1 MNKQKV
7 NDFVDAFCDALSLK
21 QGYRITLKEL
31 MENIIT
37 KYEKSVH
44 TIPSDSNV
52 YLIKPT
58 NGAYSVEDF
67 FLNRLMRNVW
77 AVSVVD
83 DIDEKGAFTPAYND
97 IAFNIKKINSQM
109 DKYQDILGNDFMT
122 KRESARKKVVMHE
135 FQHALQTVYTDEL
148 DMQRRVGYKK
158 ISDELK
164 KYPQYDSILR
174 RYEELPKG
182 LGDSSK
188 YISTGTHYSSNTNLP
203 SFITYRNN
211 VGMDNF
217 NEILKIIC
225 FKSYYPLFVY
235 NSYCITI

>member
-21 QGYRITLKEL
+21 QGYRTTLKEL

-37 KYEKSVH
+37 KYEKSVY

-58 NGAYSVEDF
+58 NGVYSVEDF

-97 IAFNIKKINSQM
+97 IVFNIKK
-109 DKYQDILGNDFMT
+109 
-122 KRESARKKVVMHE
+122 
-135 FQHALQTVYTDEL
+135 
-148 DMQRRVGYKK
+148 
-158 ISDELK
+158 
-164 KYPQYDSILR
+164 
-174 RYEELPKG
+174 
-182 LGDSSK
+182 
-188 YISTGTHYSSNTNLP
+188 
-203 SFITYRNN
+203 
-211 VGMDNF
+211 
-217 NEILKIIC
+217 
-225 FKSYYPLFVY
+225 
-235 NSYCITI
+235 